1 MLQLLKRDQSLSRNV
16 RLFSFTPRLQDKIVV
31 VGGGLMGSG
40 IVQVCSEFHQVTL
53 VDVKEEVVTKCMKS
67 ISNV

>member
-1 MLQLLKRDQSLSRNV
+1 M
-16 RLFSFTPRLQDKIVV
+16 TPTPHAKVVV

-53 VDVKEEVVTKCMKS
+53 VDNKEEAVTKCMKS
-67 ISNV
+67 ISTVLL